1 MNIGEDHILDDSTLE
16 ETYRISEIPEEEEE
30 EEDPNYPENPDS

>member
-16 ETYRISEIPEEEEE
+16 ETYRISEIPEEEE
-30 EEDPNYPENPDS
+30 DPNYPENPDS